1 MNDASFPYFPVKW
14 CHPCRSK
21 STY

>member
-14 CHPCRSK
+14 CQPCRN
-21 STY
+21 

>member
-14 CHPCRSK
+14 CQPCCSK